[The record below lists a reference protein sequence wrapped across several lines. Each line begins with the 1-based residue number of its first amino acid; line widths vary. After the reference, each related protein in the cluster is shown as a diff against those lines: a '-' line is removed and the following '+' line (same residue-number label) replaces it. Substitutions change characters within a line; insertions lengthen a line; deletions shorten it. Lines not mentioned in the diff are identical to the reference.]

1 MVHWSLRVLRR
12 HSLERR
18 LFNWLLPLLLLPSLL
33 IVAVSLYIGSRSV
46 EWIGTLGP
54 WDQVAQSGSALIIA
68 AAPAAATDTALAG
81 ALRRHQQDLSTSVTQ
96 ARRWSFIGQ
105 RVVRLLP
112 ISLAGLGLLLF
123 GLAYYVSRRLAREL
137 ARPIRDLVRWAGSMG
152 EGQPLP
158 ASLPRERREI
168 EEVRALRNA
177 LRSAAVRIAE
187 ARSKALELERVRAW
201 GEMARRVAH
210 EMKNPLTPLRLAVH
224 RIGRTI
230 EDERLREPLAVLD
243 EETSRLEELARQFA
257 VLGRPSS
264 GPSSDVDLAELLREL
279 LATDVPPTIVTGLR
293 TGGAVPL
300 FHGHYDALQRA
311 FRNLVRNAVEAIEIR
326 RAEEPAVTGVINAEV
341 TAAADEIVVRV
352 RDNGCGIPAES
363 MHRIFEPD
371 FTLKAGGTGLGLA
384 VVRQA
389 VLAHDGRVRAKP
401 AEGGG
406 AELEVRLPLGLALNL
421 REPER
426 ADTVTPG
433 TADTASRTTTEEGS
447 AVA

>member
-18 LFNWLLPLLLLPSLL
+18 LFTWLLPLLLLPSLL
-33 IVAVSLYIGSRSV
+33 IVAVSLFIGSRSV

-54 WDQVAQSGSALIIA
+54 WDQVAESGSELISA
-68 AAPAAATDTALAG
+68 AAPAAATDTSLAA

-112 ISLAGLGLLLF
+112 LSLAALALLLF

-137 ARPIRDLVRWAGSMG
+137 ARPIRDLVRWAGTMG

-158 ASLPRERREI
+158 ASVPRERREI

-177 LRSAAVRIAE
+177 LRSAASRIAE
-187 ARSKALELERVRAW
+187 ARVKALELERVRAW

-224 RIGRTI
+224 RIGATVA
-230 EDERLREPLAVLD
+230 DERLREPLAVLD
-243 EETSRLEELARQFA
+243 EETARLEELARQFA

-264 GPSSDVDLAELLREL
+264 GPRSEVDLAELLREL
-279 LATDVPPTIVTGLR
+279 LATDVPPEIGTELR
-293 TGGAVPL
+293 LGSGIPL

-311 FRNLVRNAVEAIEIR
+311 FRNLVRNAVEAIQSR
-326 RAEEPAVTGVINAEV
+326 RAAEPGVAGRILAEI
-341 TAAADEIVVRV
+341 ARDQDEVVVRV
-352 RDNGCGIPAES
+352 RDNGCGIPPASVE
-363 MHRIFEPD
+363 RIFEPD

-389 VLAHDGRVRAKP
+389 VMAHDGRVRAVSP
-401 AEGGG
+401 AGGG
-406 AELEVRLPLGLALNL
+406 AELEVRLPLDRAPNL
-421 REPER
+421 RQQRP
-426 ADTVTPG
+426 ADTVTG
-433 TADTASRTTTEEGS
+433 DTSGRAERTATGEGS
-447 AVA
+447 TVA